1 MPGRSRLSSWKTTIC
16 PFPRAFAVIIATSA
30 HATSSR
36 GFAAWAGPEAMPID
50 TLTGP
55 TGPNGVAV
63 MRSCR
68 RSASRN
74 ASERPLAGTMIANSS
89 PPTRQTVSVERTAAR
104 RIDATSESTW
114 SPVAWL

>member
-1 MPGRSRLSSWKTTIC
+1 
-16 PFPRAFAVIIATSA
+16 
-30 HATSSR
+30 
-36 GFAAWAGPEAMPID
+36 MPIER
-50 TLTGP
+50 LTGP

-63 MRSCR
+63 TAPAM

-89 PPTRQTVSVERTAAR
+89 PPIRQTVSLERTAAR